1 MLETRKE
8 QGMKS
13 VLFNGAKLLTG
24 LLVVMLSTAVSADS
38 KLEPT
43 WVKEGVNWEK
53 YNRFLVR
60 PLEIEDVAIVRPPW
74 AEDDPQEWTLQ
85 IESLHGIQAIF
96 RDTMNQTLTA
106 NDGYDVVYSAGPDVL
121 EVEVEILSIMPWVRP
136 GSGNTVD
143 GMTVTT
149 LGSGEMTAS
158 VELRDSKT
166 RELLLLIEGD
176 KAVGEQYQEFT
187 QANNVANIENMF
199 TAFAKRLR
207 TAMDR
212 VHGKN

>member
-1 MLETRKE
+1 
-8 QGMKS
+8 MKS

-38 KLEPT
+38 NLEAT
-43 WVKEGVNWEK
+43 WVKEGVDWKK
-53 YNRFLVR
+53 YNRFLVK
-60 PLEIEDVAIVRPPW
+60 PLEIEDVAVVRPPW
-74 AEDDPQEWTLQ
+74 AEDDSQEWTLQ

-96 RDTMNQTLTA
+96 RDTMNDTLTA
-106 NDGYDVVYSAGPDVL
+106 DGGYDVVYAPGPDVL

-149 LGSGEMTAS
+149 MGSGEMTAS
-158 VELRDSKT
+158 VELRDSTT
-166 RELLLLIEGD
+166 RELLLLLEGD
-176 KAVGEQYQEFT
+176 KAVGKQYQEFT

-199 TAFAKRLR
+199 TEFATRLR
-207 TAMDR
+207 AAMDR

>member
-1 MLETRKE
+1 
-8 QGMKS
+8 MKS

-43 WVKEGVNWEK
+43 WVKDSVDWKK
-53 YNRFLVR
+53 YNRFLVK
-60 PLEIEDVAIVRPPW
+60 PLEIEDVAVVRPPW
-74 AEDDPQEWTLQ
+74 AEDDSQEWTLQ

-96 RDTMNQTLTA
+96 RDTMNDTLTA
-106 NDGYDVVYSAGPDVL
+106 DGGYDVVYAPGPDVL

-149 LGSGEMTAS
+149 MGSGEMTAS
-158 VELRDSKT
+158 VELRDSMT
-166 RELLLLIEGD
+166 RELLLLLEGD
-176 KAVGEQYQEFT
+176 KAVGVQYQEFT

>member
-1 MLETRKE
+1 
-8 QGMKS
+8 MKS
-13 VLFNGAKLLTG
+13 VFFNGAKLLTG

-43 WVKEGVNWEK
+43 WVKEGANWEK
-53 YNRFLVR
+53 YNRFLIR
-60 PLEIEDVAIVRPPW
+60 PLEIEDVAVVRPPW
-74 AEDDPQEWTLQ
+74 AEDDPHEWTLQ
-85 IESLHGIQAIF
+85 IESLQGIQAIF
-96 RDTMNQTLTA
+96 RDTMNQTLSA
-106 NDGYDVVYSAGPDVL
+106 NDGYDVVYSPGPDVL

-136 GSGNTVD
+136 GSGNSVD

-158 VELRDSKT
+158 VELRDSMT

-207 TAMDR
+207 MAMDR